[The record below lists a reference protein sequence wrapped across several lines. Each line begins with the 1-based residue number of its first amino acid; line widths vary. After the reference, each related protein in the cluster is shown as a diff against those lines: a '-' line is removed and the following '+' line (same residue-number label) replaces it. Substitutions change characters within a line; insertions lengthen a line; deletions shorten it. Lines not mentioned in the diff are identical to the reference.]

1 MKVEKI
7 FDHISNWNKVWF
19 GLIFLGS
26 VINAVLQKFNLFG
39 DSPYVLVFAF
49 GLTHNQSIPSGAI
62 KVPFVSTAIS

>member
-1 MKVEKI
+1 MTVEKI

-26 VINAVLQKFNLFG
+26 VINAVLQTFNFVG

-49 GLTHNQSIPSGAI
+49 GAGALI
-62 KVPFVSTAIS
+62 GLVAKIRGAWL